1 MNNKYFYFNFAA
13 SIFLGVFL
21 ILQDSILAKH
31 LGISAAQDEF
41 QIAYLIVTTLW
52 NAISG
57 GAYISVVVPVY
68 MMCLSKTNAEQSL
81 SVINQL
87 LTKCL
92 FFVLLITAIIFL
104 FSAPIYKLFLHD
116 EQRAIQAAIVLKI
129 NILSLPVQLLSS
141 HIIAILYCNYKNY
154 LGVVSATLVPL
165 TTCLIGSLYALNK
178 NQAACLVLVGC
189 IIQLLF
195 LLLIMHKI
203 KSPVLAKS
211 TDPTFKNTIQTK
223 FYTDFIQVALS
234 LLLLA
239 ATNWLLMIF
248 ALRLS
253 EGAAASFA
261 YALKPIW
268 LIGAFLT
275 TITSSFLLTKYANT
289 NTHLSKKILYQH
301 LAKDLGL
308 MLTFSFFII
317 FFWLII
323 NTIFYHYLFANS
335 LLTLNEQAKIIGLN
349 KLAIFQ
355 LPIYMCGIIAF
366 RVLNGLR
373 KNIWITIAT
382 SLSFLMTLGLLATN
396 LSSTLYGLVIVSLL
410 ANGAWGLLL
419 VLVVYIQGS
428 RKHVNH

>member
-1 MNNKYFYFNFAA
+1 MKNKYFYFNFAA
-13 SIFLGVFL
+13 SIFLGIFL

-31 LGISAAQDEF
+31 LGISAAQDAF

-68 MMCLSKTNAEQSL
+68 MLCLNKTNAEQSL
-81 SVINQL
+81 AVINQL
-87 LTKCL
+87 FTNCL
-92 FFVLLITAIIFL
+92 LFVLLITAIIFI
-104 FSAPIYKLFLHD
+104 FSTPIYKLFLHN
-116 EQRAIQAAIVLKI
+116 ANNAMQASILLKI
-129 NILSLPVQLLSS
+129 TILSLPIQLLSS
-141 HIIAILYCNYKNY
+141 HIIAILYCKNKNY
-154 LGVVSATLVPL
+154 LGVVSAILVPL
-165 TTCLIGSLYALNK
+165 ATCLIGSLYALSK
-178 NQAACLVLVGC
+178 NQAAYLVLIGC
-189 IIQLLF
+189 IFQLGF
-195 LLLIMHKI
+195 LLLIMFKI

-211 TDPTFKNTIQTK
+211 ADYAFKNSIQTK
-223 FYTDFIQVALS
+223 FYTDFFQVAIS

-275 TITSSFLLTKYANT
+275 TITSSFLLTKYASSH
-289 NTHLSKKILYQH
+289 THLSQKILNQH
-301 LAKDLGL
+301 LAKDFGL
-308 MLTFSFFII
+308 MLAFSFFII
-317 FFWLII
+317 SCWLMI
-323 NTIFYHYLFANS
+323 NTIFYHYLFLNS
-335 LLTLNEQAKIIGLN
+335 QLTLNEQATIISIN

-373 KNIWITIAT
+373 KNSWITIAT
-382 SLSFLMTLGLLATN
+382 TLSFLTTLGLLATN
-396 LSSTLYGLVIVSLL
+396 LSSTLNGLAIISLL
-410 ANGAWGLLL
+410 TTGIWGLLL
-419 VLVVYIQGS
+419 VAAVYIHS
-428 RKHVNH
+428 NRTRLTH